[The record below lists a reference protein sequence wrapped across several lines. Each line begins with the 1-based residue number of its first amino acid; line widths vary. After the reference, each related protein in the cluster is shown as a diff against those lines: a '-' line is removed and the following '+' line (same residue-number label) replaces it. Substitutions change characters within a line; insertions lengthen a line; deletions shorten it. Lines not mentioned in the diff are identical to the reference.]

1 MNTPAL
7 LTSVSMRPK
16 RSSAASMI
24 RLAVAGSPMSPATVS
39 RPGSADGLI
48 LRALAT
54 TAQSRLRYP
63 ATRPAPMPREAPVT
77 MATLWVVMVMR
88 YSTGGGFAVS
98 GTRHHCP
105 FGKKDL
111 YYAERAVVS
120 PPAHCRAAPARGRPG
135 LAGERALLVNLLTG
149 DGLT

>member
-24 RLAVAGSPMSPATVS
+24 RLAVAGSPLSAGTGWRSGP
-39 RPGSADGLI
+39 ADGLI

-77 MATLWVVMVMR
+77 MATLWVVMVR
-88 YSTGGGFAVS
+88 
-98 GTRHHCP
+98 
-105 FGKKDL
+105 D
-111 YYAERAVVS
+111 
-120 PPAHCRAAPARGRPG
+120 
-135 LAGERALLVNLLTG
+135 LLTG
-149 DGLT
+149 DGLTRRHWDHPLAPVRPPRP